1 MDKELNSVCPIY
13 GELYSRIV
21 DAIIKG
27 IKKHVYYECFI
38 YDDEVD
44 YYESRLYGG
53 DFEVSINDK
62 VLEVIIEDDG
72 PYDYTILLFFDGEKY
87 ELPKEEMLRAYSAL
101 NNIIEKAIK
110 EERYAI
116 FYYKDYYDV

>member
-1 MDKELNSVCPIY
+1 MDKELNSICPIY
-13 GELYSRIV
+13 GERYSRIV
-21 DAIIKG
+21 DALIKG
-27 IKKHVYYECFI
+27 INKHVYYECFI

>member
-13 GELYSRIV
+13 GERYSQIV
-21 DAIIKG
+21 DALIKG
-27 IKKHVYYECFI
+27 IKKHVDYECFI

-53 DFEVSINDK
+53 DFEVPINDK

-87 ELPKEEMLRAYSAL
+87 ELPKEEMFRAYSAL
-101 NNIIEKAIK
+101 NNIVEKAIK

>member
-13 GELYSRIV
+13 GERYSRIV
-21 DAIIKG
+21 DALIKG
-27 IKKHVYYECFI
+27 INKHVYYECFI

-87 ELPKEEMLRAYSAL
+87 ELPKEEILRAYSAL

-116 FYYKDYYDV
+116 FCHKNYYDV

>member
-13 GELYSRIV
+13 GERYSRIV
-21 DAIIKG
+21 DALIKG
-27 IKKHVYYECFI
+27 INKHVYYECFI

-101 NNIIEKAIK
+101 NNIIEKAIE

-116 FYYKDYYDV
+116 FCHKNYYDV

>member
-13 GELYSRIV
+13 GERYSQIV
-21 DAIIKG
+21 DALIKG
-27 IKKHVYYECFI
+27 INKYVDYECFI

-44 YYESRLYGG
+44 YYESRLYGR
-53 DFEVSINDK
+53 DFEVSIGDK
-62 VLEVIIEDDG
+62 VLDVSIEDDG

-87 ELPKEEMLRAYSAL
+87 ELPKTEMLRAYSAL
-101 NNIIEKAIK
+101 SKIIDTAIE

-116 FYYKDYYDV
+116 SYHQDYYDV